1 MTKVT
6 FSNRLLVAMQSRG
19 VNQTQLAERTKISKS
34 MISEYL
40 QGKYLPKQDKVFKIA
55 RSLEVDESWLMGYD
69 VDMTPNRYLNDDAKN
84 ILNTNYTVSKTLLT
98 IHERT
103 EEFLKLY
110 LSLMQLAESLNDRG
124 LSKTIS
130 YMEDISKSDENI
142 RVYY

>member
-40 QGKYLPKQDKVFKIA
+40 QGKYLPKQDKVYKIA

-69 VDMTPNRYLNDDAKN
+69 VDMTPNRYLNDDTEN
-84 ILNTNYTVSKTLLT
+84 GLNSNYTVSKALLT

-110 LSLMQLAESLNDRG
+110 LNLMQLAESLNDRG
-124 LSKTIS
+124 LTKTIS

-142 RVYY
+142 RDYY